1 MNVTELE
8 EKITK
13 EKALL
18 ATLEDSYE
26 KETDEAKQVKI
37 EYKIAR
43 KDETINRLIDRQ
55 NVLLD
60 KEDAKG
66 TDNSDKDAEE
76 KEDGDVCEE
85 CGGDLILVGKDEKT
99 GKDIYECELC
109 GGLYLDE

>member
-1 MNVTELE
+1 MNVDELE
-8 EKITK
+8 EKINS

-43 KDETINRLIDRQ
+43 KDESINHLIDRQ
-55 NVLLD
+55 NTLLD

-66 TDNSDKDAEE
+66 TDDTDKEAEE
-76 KEDGDVCEE
+76 KKDEDVCEE
-85 CGGDLILVGKDEKT
+85 CGGDLILVGTDEKT